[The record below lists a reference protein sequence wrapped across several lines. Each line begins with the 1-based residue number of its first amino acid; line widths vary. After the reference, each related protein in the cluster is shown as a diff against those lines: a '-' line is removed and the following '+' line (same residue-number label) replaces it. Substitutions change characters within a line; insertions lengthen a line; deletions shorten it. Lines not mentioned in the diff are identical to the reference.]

1 MIEEVNVFAF
11 DQFPHGKL
19 SFRMTRRQFWS
30 TVVTGLWALSEKSDG
45 VEPYSLANLGIW
57 SNEQLAEVIPV
68 IIPGCQIS
76 VDEGCIWG
84 HSPSQSAPSRLFP
97 EESPALTAF
106 NQFNG
111 FTSLEEVSAVLRETT
126 GWDQTHSFAYVRGLF
141 LTLVLEGL
149 CYPQNEV

>member
-1 MIEEVNVFAF
+1 MEETKQFAF
-11 DQFPHGKL
+11 DQFPRGKL
-19 SFRMTRRQFWS
+19 SFRMTRREFWS
-30 TVVTGLWALSEKSDG
+30 TMVTGLKAISDKSDG

-57 SNEQLAEVIPV
+57 SNEQLAAVIPV
-68 IIPGCQIS
+68 MLPGCQIS

-84 HSPSQSAPSRLFP
+84 RSPSQTAPVCLFP

-111 FTSLEEVSAVLRETT
+111 FTSLKQASAVLQETT
-126 GWDQTHSFAYVRGLF
+126 GWDQQRSFAYVRGLF